1 MKRYGISVLILFFL
15 TATIAPAQ
23 DAGRDIPRAQ
33 SGGSPRNV
41 IILIA
46 EGLGLT
52 QVSAG
57 IYTDSLPQA
66 IERFPFTGLQKAL
79 SKDALIANAGAE
91 ATAISCG
98 IATSQGLIGLN
109 EQKKPVKNIFE
120 EAKNRGFSTG
130 IISTD
135 YLTAAAP
142 AAFIA
147 HRAAKAGPEA
157 IAEAYLSGHIDFF
170 IGAGRKYF
178 EERSSDARNL
188 ITELE
193 AKGFVT
199 SNYQPE
205 EISNTTYDFRKDFAA
220 FFEIQGILKDR
231 ENFILPATRL
241 AGVYLKNHSRRN
253 GFILV
258 IHYSQLFESGLK
270 NDSENLLLDLKAF
283 DKITNAALDF
293 ASGDGETLVVATG
306 TPEAGGAAINPG
318 SEMGRLSMRYGTK
331 GPTGAMIPVFAYGP
345 GAFLFTGVYDNTV
358 IHRKI
363 SQALG
368 WQ

>member
-1 MKRYGISVLILFFL
+1 MILLFL
-15 TATIAPAQ
+15 KAVVGLAQ
-23 DAGRDIPRAQ
+23 DGGSDFPRAQ
-33 SGGSPRNV
+33 SAGSPRNV

-98 IATSQGLIGLN
+98 IATSQAMIGLS

-120 EAKNRGFSTG
+120 EAKSRGFSTG
-130 IISTD
+130 IISSD
-135 YLTAAAP
+135 YLTAPAP
-142 AAFIA
+142 AAFVA

-170 IGAGRKYF
+170 IGAGREYF
-178 EERSSDARNL
+178 AARSSDARDF
-188 ITELE
+188 IAELQ
-193 AKGFVT
+193 AKGFMT
-199 SNYQPE
+199 TDYHPA

-220 FFEIQGILKDR
+220 FFEIQGVLQDR
-231 ENFILPATRL
+231 ENYILPAIRL

-258 IHYSQLFESGLK
+258 VHYSQLFQSGLK
-270 NDSENLLLDLKAF
+270 NDSENLLLDLRAF
-283 DKITNAALDF
+283 DKITHVALDF

-318 SEMGRLSMRYGTK
+318 SEMGRLSMRYGSK

-345 GAFLFTGVYDNTV
+345 RAYLFTGVYDNTD